1 MNRRDYEEKR
11 LFIVNDVIDFLKN
24 EKLTNDQAVLV
35 LKLCA
40 QSIIAKGIDY
50 KFNN

>member
-35 LKLCA
+35 LKRCA
-40 QSIIAKGIDY
+40 QAIIAKGIDY